1 MESAKERRDMTT
13 FPCITELR
21 IEGFKSFGSPMQHI
35 ALGPLTFIVGAN
47 ASGKT
52 NMLAALQFLKM
63 AVLQNAEYACNEF
76 GGTSEVRN
84 RIMRERNTKKPVVI
98 GFKMDMGGAG
108 LEISPG
114 EYLRMYSFDYEVR
127 LDLRHADGIPRI
139 EQEILLGDIRDL
151 EDNTRKFSL
160 LRKKEKVTLIDDV
173 TPSNGKNERN
183 YSVPPEDSTRL
194 ALGVGFFSTPC
205 AILRR
210 LIEEW
215 RFYNISPAQARIPT
229 RELPDMDMGP
239 AGENLAVML
248 HKLEQQNGKGNF
260 DAVAAEL
267 RSVIPGFQ
275 SVKTN
280 QSRSE
285 GKWSFQV
292 LENRIQGAMNP
303 NSVSDGTIRLLA
315 LAVIANWKSKVSSL
329 IAIEEPEN
337 GLHPHLSE
345 HIVQILRTASEE
357 RQLLITTHNP
367 EFLNCAEPEEVVMCD
382 KTDGLTLI
390 RKASDVADIQA
401 FRKHFSLGELW
412 IQGTLGGMP

>member
-1 MESAKERRDMTT
+1 MTT

-21 IEGFKSFGSPMQHI
+21 IEGFKSFGTPMQRI

-63 AVLQNAEYACNEF
+63 AVLQNAEFACNEF
-76 GGTSEVRN
+76 GGTSEVKN
-84 RIMRERNTKKPVVI
+84 RIVRERNAKKPVVI
-98 GFKMDMGGAG
+98 GFKMNMGGMPVINNAEKTFQFG
-108 LEISPG
+108 I
-114 EYLRMYSFDYEVR
+114 FDYQMR
-127 LDLRHADGIPRI
+127 LDLRHVDQIPRI
-139 EQEILLGDIRDL
+139 EEETLQADIQDM
-151 EDNTRKFSL
+151 EGKQCKFSL
-160 LRKKEKVTLIDDV
+160 IRKEEKVTLIDDV
-173 TPSNGKNERN
+173 TESHKGKEQE
-183 YSVPPEDSTRL
+183 YSIDKRDATRL
-194 ALGVGFFSTPC
+194 ALGVGFFSLPC
-205 AILRR
+205 AVLRNQ
-210 LIEEW
+210 IEEW
-215 RFYNISPAQARIPT
+215 QFYNISPSQARIPT
-229 RELPDMDMGP
+229 REVPDMDMGS

-248 HKLEQQNGKGNF
+248 HKLEQQKGKVNL
-260 DAVAAEL
+260 DAIAAEL
-267 RSVIPGFQ
+267 RSVVPGFLN
-275 SVKTN
+275 VKTN
-280 QSRSE
+280 KSGSE

-315 LAVIANWKSKVSSL
+315 LSVIANWRNDVSPL

-367 EFLNCAEPEEVVMCD
+367 EFLNCAEPEEVVLCD
-382 KTDGLTLI
+382 KREGLTVI
-390 RKASDVADIQA
+390 RKASDIEDIQA

>member
-1 MESAKERRDMTT
+1 MTT

-21 IEGFKSFGSPMQHI
+21 IEGFKSFGAPMQRI
-35 ALGPLTFIVGAN
+35 AFGPLTFIVGAN

-63 AVLQNAEYACNEF
+63 AVLQNVEYACNEF
-76 GGTSEVRN
+76 GGTSEVKN
-84 RIMRERNTKKPVVI
+84 RIVRERNTKKPVII
-98 GFKMDMGGAG
+98 GFRMDMGAAG
-108 LEISPG
+108 SVFNNEEKFFQIG
-114 EYLRMYSFDYEVR
+114 SFDYQVR
-127 LDLRHADGIPRI
+127 LDLRHNDQIPRI
-139 EQEILLGDIRDL
+139 EEERLRADIQDM
-151 EDNTRKFSL
+151 DGNTCNFSL
-160 LRKKEKVTLIDDV
+160 TRNKEKVTLIDDV
-173 TPSNGKNERN
+173 TASHRGKEQN
-183 YSVPPEDSTRL
+183 YSVPAEDATRL
-194 ALGVGFFSTPC
+194 ALGVGFFSLPC
-205 AILRR
+205 AILRH

-229 RELPDMDMGP
+229 REVPDMDMGS

-260 DAVAAEL
+260 DSVAAEL
-267 RSVIPGFQ
+267 RSVVPGFQ
-275 SVKTN
+275 SVKTI

-292 LENRIQGAMNP
+292 LENRIKGAMNP

-329 IAIEEPEN
+329 VAIEEPEN

-367 EFLNCAEPEEVVMCD
+367 EFLNCAEPTEVVLCD
-382 KTDGLTLI
+382 KKDGLTVI
-390 RKASDVADIQA
+390 RKASDVEDIQA

>member
-1 MESAKERRDMTT
+1 MTT

-21 IEGFKSFGSPMQHI
+21 IEGFKSFGAPMQRI

-63 AVLQNAEYACNEF
+63 AVLQNVEYACNEF
-76 GGTSEVRN
+76 GGTSEVKN
-84 RIMRERNTKKPVVI
+84 RIVRERNTKKPVII
-98 GFKMDMGGAG
+98 GFRMDMGAAG
-108 LEISPG
+108 SVFNNEEKFFQIG
-114 EYLRMYSFDYEVR
+114 SFDYQVR
-127 LDLRHADGIPRI
+127 LDLRHNDQIPRI
-139 EQEILLGDIRDL
+139 EEERLRADIQDM
-151 EDNTRKFSL
+151 DGNTCNFSL
-160 LRKKEKVTLIDDV
+160 TRNKEKVTLIDDV
-173 TPSNGKNERN
+173 TASHRGKEQN
-183 YSVPPEDSTRL
+183 YSVPAEDATRL
-194 ALGVGFFSTPC
+194 ALGVGFFSLPC
-205 AILRR
+205 AILRH

-215 RFYNISPAQARIPT
+215 RFYNINPAQARIPT
-229 RELPDMDMGP
+229 REVPDMDMGS

-260 DAVAAEL
+260 DSVAAEL
-267 RSVIPGFQ
+267 RSVVPGFQ
-275 SVKTN
+275 SVKTI

-292 LENRIQGAMNP
+292 LENRIKGAMNP

-329 IAIEEPEN
+329 VAIEEPEN

-367 EFLNCAEPEEVVMCD
+367 EFLNCAEPTEVVLCD
-382 KTDGLTLI
+382 KKDGLTVI
-390 RKASDVADIQA
+390 RKASDVEDIQA